1 MSRVDFSE
9 FLQVISFGLR
19 WGGKDYTQNVASKFV
34 AELSDPQIQSKTN
47 GKSSGGSYG
56 YFKILAAQRLALS
69 A

>member
-1 MSRVDFSE
+1 M
-9 FLQVISFGLR
+9 
-19 WGGKDYTQNVASKFV
+19 GGKDYTQNVASKFV
-34 AELSDPQIQSKTN
+34 ADPQIQSKTN